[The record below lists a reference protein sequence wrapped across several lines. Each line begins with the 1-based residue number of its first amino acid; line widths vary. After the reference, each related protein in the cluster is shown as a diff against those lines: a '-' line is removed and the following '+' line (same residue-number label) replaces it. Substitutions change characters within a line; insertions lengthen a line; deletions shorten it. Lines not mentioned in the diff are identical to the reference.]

1 MAREGGPVDD
11 GIVQEAVLAAG
22 MPFGDHMVLQR
33 QKEIAIWGTG
43 RPGSTVAI
51 TLADD
56 ESVRTT
62 IASDGT
68 WSTSLPP
75 HEAGHDL
82 RLTLADERTQ
92 IVFTDVAIGE
102 VWLAGGQSNMEY
114 FLAFDADRRDVL
126 NRSANPDIRYFDSP
140 RTSYEGQL
148 EEYDYSRFGFWR
160 TSTPEDLPY
169 FSAVGY
175 YFAAQVQA
183 SLGVPVGIVG
193 CNWGGTPAC
202 AWMSEQYLEAGEGR
216 IWLDEHRTVLAGL
229 DVDRVS
235 AEYRAD
241 PANAVTDPLRPS
253 LLTLILSPGL
263 PRLAQKALVALAGR
277 RLTEFTIGP
286 LHPWRPAG
294 LYEVMLKRIAPYT
307 TRGVIWYQGESD
319 APHAEIYADV
329 FSSMIRCWRDLWREE
344 MPFLFAQLAP
354 FGEWLGATGEAFPE
368 LRRQQ
373 QIVADTVPSTWM
385 ASSSDAGLQW
395 DIHPKR
401 KEPIGERLALLA
413 RHHVYGQRISGN
425 PPRFLSG
432 RRTREGIEVRFT
444 AAEGLRL
451 GQGTVPLD
459 VRSPS
464 GRSIPVTGLH
474 VEGDHLA
481 VSGSFPPG
489 SVVSF
494 AWTGYYDV
502 PLVNGAGN
510 PVTPF
515 QFALPVTSRPV
526 PPRAYSDAG

>member
-1 MAREGGPVDD
+1 MD
-11 GIVQEAVLAAG
+11 GDNLQKALLEAG

-43 RPGSTVAI
+43 RPGSTVEI
-51 TLADD
+51 RLAGD
-56 ESVRTT
+56 ESVLTT
-62 IASDGT
+62 VASDGT

-75 HEAGHDL
+75 HEADRDL
-82 RLTLADERTQ
+82 RLILADELTR
-92 IVFTDVAIGE
+92 IEFIDVAIGE
-102 VWLAGGQSNMEY
+102 VWIAGGQSNMEY

-126 NRSANPDIRYFDSP
+126 NRPAHSDIRYFDSP

-183 SLGVPVGIVG
+183 SLGVPVGVVG

-202 AWMSEQYLEAGEGR
+202 AWMSEQCLDAGEGH
-216 IWLDEHRTVLAGL
+216 IWLEEHRTVLEGL
-229 DVDRVS
+229 DVDQDS

-241 PANAVTDPLRPS
+241 PANAVTDPLRLS
-253 LLTLILSPGL
+253 VLTLLLAPGL

-277 RLTEFTIGP
+277 RLTEFTVGP

-294 LYEVMLKRIAPYT
+294 LYEVMLRRIAPYT

-319 APHAEIYADV
+319 APHPEIYADV
-329 FSSMIRCWRDLWREE
+329 FGSMIRCWRDLWREE
-344 MPFLFAQLAP
+344 IPFLFAQLAP

-373 QIVADTVPSTWM
+373 QIVADTVPATWM
-385 ASSSDAGLQW
+385 ASSSDAGLRW

-401 KEPIGERLALLA
+401 KESIGERLALLA
-413 RHHVYGQRISGN
+413 RDHVYGQSVHGS
-425 PPRFLSG
+425 PPRFLSS
-432 RRTREGIEVRFT
+432 RRTRDGMEMRF
-444 AAEGLRL
+444 AEADGLRL
-451 GQGTVPLD
+451 GRGAVPLD

-464 GRSIPVTGLH
+464 GRSISFTGVR
-474 VEGDHLA
+474 VEGDRLA

-515 QFALPVTSRPV
+515 RFELR
-526 PPRAYSDAG
+526 